1 MLISLISRLPK
12 LVPSPKSP
20 SSSNILTS
28 KQDSL
33 NKIIS
38 EHENIDGV
46 WLFSE
51 SDNERKKVINYS
63 VSNLKRYWC
72 PKAKNVDWLNNEEI
86 FLNEFLYESTQIK
99 NIWIPYGE

>member
-1 MLISLISRLPK
+1 MIASEMYRLLETSDIPEGYI
-12 LVPSPKSP
+12 
-20 SSSNILTS
+20 NILTS

-38 EHENIDGV
+38 EHESIDGV